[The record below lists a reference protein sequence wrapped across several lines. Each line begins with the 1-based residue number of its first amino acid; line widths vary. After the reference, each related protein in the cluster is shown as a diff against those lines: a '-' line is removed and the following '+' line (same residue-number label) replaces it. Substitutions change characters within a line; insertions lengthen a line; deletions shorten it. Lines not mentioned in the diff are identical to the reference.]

1 MRLALWLAILHA
13 CLSAGLFGQDNR
25 TLTLEQAEQLAL
37 HNHPRIGA
45 AVMNAQAAGAA
56 VQQVKAAYQPLLSGN
71 LTTVGADS
79 GTSIAAGTLQTSGLS
94 SRGAIGV
101 GISQLVT
108 DFGRTASLAESA
120 RLRAAS
126 QDRNTATARAQV
138 LVQVDQ
144 AYFSVLAAEAVLQ
157 VAQAQVEMQRL
168 TLRQVQA
175 LAASNL
181 KSTPGCELRGGI
193 GLGGRAGIVSGREH
207 GKGESR
213 AAQLRDRRGDGQPVH
228 SRRCAAARTGRKRY
242 GEPGWGVAAESAG
255 VVARQS

>member
-1 MRLALWLAILHA
+1 
-13 CLSAGLFGQDNR
+13 
-25 TLTLEQAEQLAL
+25 
-37 HNHPRIGA
+37 
-45 AVMNAQAAGAA
+45 MNAQAAGAA

-94 SRGAIGV
+94 SRGAMGV

-157 VAQAQVEMQRL
+157 VARAQVEMQRL

-181 KSTPGCELRGGI
+181 KSTLDVSFAEVSVSEAELA
-193 GLGGRAGIVSGREH
+193 LYQAENTAKANRALLSC
-207 GKGESR
+207 
-213 AAQLRDRRGDGQPVH
+213 RDRRSDGQPVRL
-228 SRRCAAARTGRKRY
+228 RRCSAARAGRKTIWKAWSASRCETGRSC
-242 GEPGWGVAAESAG
+242 P
-255 VVARQS
+255 RQS